1 MVSGPDGEECDLRN
15 HLEGWM
21 GDNGVYAV
29 CTSMYVQPV
38 PLVVSN
44 ATHCESSKWQHT
56 GKGDK
61 EKEDEQTNSVILECG
76 KRDKELMLL
85 PTASFSRPAM
95 VIDNAGHSSDHNKSL
110 IVVKPRSFWPS
121 EFI

>member
-21 GDNGVYAV
+21 GDDGVYAV

-44 ATHCESSKWQHT
+44 TSSIWQHT

-61 EKEDEQTNSVILECG
+61 EKEDE
-76 KRDKELMLL
+76 
-85 PTASFSRPAM
+85 
-95 VIDNAGHSSDHNKSL
+95 
-110 IVVKPRSFWPS
+110 
-121 EFI
+121 

>member
-1 MVSGPDGEECDLRN
+1 M
-15 HLEGWM
+15 
-21 GDNGVYAV
+21 YA
-29 CTSMYVQPV
+29 QPV

-44 ATHCESSKWQHT
+44 ATRCESSKWQHT

-85 PTASFSRPAM
+85 PTASFSHPAM
-95 VIDNAGHSSDHNKSL
+95 FIDNVGRSSDHNESL
-110 IVVKPRSFWPS
+110 ILVKPRSFWPS

>member
-1 MVSGPDGEECDLRN
+1 MFWSKHLWYQWLLSRQEPPHGAEGPDVICSGCFLPKCFDKSTYNIPQQVLQDGKECDLQN

-21 GDNGVYAV
+21 GDDGVYTV

-44 ATHCESSKWQHT
+44 ATCHESSKWQCT

-61 EKEDEQTNSVILECG
+61 EKEDE
-76 KRDKELMLL
+76 
-85 PTASFSRPAM
+85 
-95 VIDNAGHSSDHNKSL
+95 
-110 IVVKPRSFWPS
+110 
-121 EFI
+121 

>member
-1 MVSGPDGEECDLRN
+1 
-15 HLEGWM
+15 M
-21 GDNGVYAV
+21 GDDGVYAV
-29 CTSMYVQPV
+29 CTSMYAQPV

-44 ATHCESSKWQHT
+44 ATHCKSSKWQHT

-61 EKEDEQTNSVILECG
+61 EKEDEQTHSVILECG

-85 PTASFSRPAM
+85 PTASFSCPAM
-95 VIDNAGHSSDHNKSL
+95 VIDNAGCSSDHNESW

-121 EFI
+121 EFV